1 MYSFIVFLLKTSEIY
16 DILKNAACGQKNTA
30 ADIKDMR
37 CKKMLD
43 MLNKLGS
50 LNIGSFSIPY
60 PVVYLA
66 GINLLTFLLQII
78 NGAIKN
84 KKEDGKYYLSPVLI
98 ILSVLGGP
106 VGVLL
111 GSLCTDRKGC
121 KENMMLRVTA
131 ICMTFIY
138 AIAVLIWLGQ
148 ISETHRFAFWQIF
161 VQHRIPLYVLG
172 GINLITL
179 IIFGID
185 KFKAVKES
193 DSRIPVAFLLLLSGV
208 GGSIGGLLAMFIF
221 RHKIRKPYFIA
232 GVPMIIATQVAVLL
246 YIINS
251 PWFQNIYI

>member
-1 MYSFIVFLLKTSEIY
+1 
-16 DILKNAACGQKNTA
+16 
-30 ADIKDMR
+30 
-37 CKKMLD
+37 MLD
-43 MLNKLGS
+43 MINNLGS
-50 LNIGSFSIPY
+50 LNIGSFQIPY

-84 KKEDGKYYLSPVLI
+84 KNEDGKYYLSPVLI

-106 VGVLL
+106 LGVLL

-131 ICMTFIY
+131 FCMTLIW

-179 IIFGID
+179 IMFGID
-185 KFKAVKES
+185 KFKAKRES
-193 DSRIPVAFLLLLSGV
+193 ESRIPVAVLLILCGI
-208 GGSIGGLLAMFIF
+208 GGSVGGLLGMFIF
-221 RHKIRKPYFIA
+221 RHKIRKSYFIV
-232 GVPMIIATQVAVLL
+232 GVPLIILTQVAVLL
-246 YIINS
+246 YLINS
-251 PWFQNIYI
+251 PWFPNIYV

>member
-1 MYSFIVFLLKTSEIY
+1 MIDMI
-16 DILKNAACGQKNTA
+16 KN
-30 ADIKDMR
+30 
-37 CKKMLD
+37 
-43 MLNKLGS
+43 LGS
-50 LNIGSFSIPY
+50 LNIGGFSIPY
-60 PVVYLA
+60 PVIYLT

-78 NGAIKN
+78 NGAVKH
-84 KKEDGKYYLSPVLI
+84 KREDGRYYLSGLLIVLSI
-98 ILSVLGGP
+98 LGGP

-131 ICMTFIY
+131 FCMTFLW
-138 AIAVLIWLGQ
+138 AIAVLIYLGQ
-148 ISETHRFAFWQIF
+148 VSETHRFAFWQIF
-161 VQHRIPLYVLG
+161 VQHRIPLYVLA

-179 IIFGID
+179 IVFGID

-193 DSRIPVAFLLLLSGV
+193 SSRIPVSVLLLLSGI

-246 YIINS
+246 YLINS
-251 PWFQNIYI
+251 TWFPNIYI